1 MRWLAG
7 AMLTLLIFN
16 TVYLMTHLTA
26 HSGSDEFQTNAF
38 DEQPELY
45 EMDSVNDYPDQ
56 KLNQMMRTLA
66 RLDSKVNQL
75 NIQLHDL
82 KKTSQNA
89 RKDNDVLT
97 TEQSAEE
104 RASVEQQYAEVN
116 QQAELA
122 VDEVIANGVMSQE
135 DVHRLRMQMANMS
148 PEAHQRELQRII
160 VALNR
165 GDIELPPGVIF

>member
-16 TVYLMTHLTA
+16 TFYLITQLNTH
-26 HSGSDEFQTNAF
+26 SVSDEFQSSAF
-38 DEQPELY
+38 EPDSELFVN
-45 EMDSVNDYPDQ
+45 DSVSGNPDKTLQ
-56 KLNQMMRTLA
+56 QMLRTLA

-82 KKTSQNA
+82 QKLSQNSSNYSDSQA
-89 RKDNDVLT
+89 S
-97 TEQSAEE
+97 EQSAEE
-104 RASVEQQYAEVN
+104 RARIEQQYAEVN
-116 QQAELA
+116 QQAVIA

-160 VALNR
+160 IALNR